1 MYSDAGGSDDLAGQY
16 LDSALTEARRIANE
30 DSRDREVQRTQT
42 ELGNLYKERYL
53 EHERLGSENDGNT
66 LMEADVM
73 YKHSFK
79 LAIANL
85 QKDVDAE
92 R

>member
-1 MYSDAGGSDDLAGQY
+1 MAGQC
-16 LDSALTEARRIANE
+16 LDSALMEAERIVNE
-30 DSRDREVQRTQT
+30 DSRDCEVQRTQT

-73 YKHSFK
+73 YKKAFK
-79 LAIANL
+79 LAKELL